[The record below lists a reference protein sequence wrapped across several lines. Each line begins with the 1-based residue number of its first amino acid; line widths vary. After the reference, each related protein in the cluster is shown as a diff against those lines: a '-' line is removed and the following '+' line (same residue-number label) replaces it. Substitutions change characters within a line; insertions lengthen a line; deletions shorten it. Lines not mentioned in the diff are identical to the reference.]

1 MPATM
6 KQRQRL
12 VPVLV
17 GLVAIHLLLGAVSR
31 PARAA
36 EDLVKA
42 TAALVLAEEPPPTRS
57 QLLEQK
63 RKEDEEKARNKKPE
77 VDDTPV
83 YKKWW
88 FWAMTGAV
96 VGGTVL
102 LGAWAIKPSTQPAK
116 ACPNGSIGCFG
127 DGRR

>member
-17 GLVAIHLLLGAVSR
+17 GLVAAQLLLGGVSR
-31 PARAA
+31 PASAA

-57 QLLEQK
+57 QLLEQQ
-63 RKEDEEKARNKKPE
+63 RKSDEEKARNKKPE
-77 VDDTPV
+77 PDDRPV
-83 YKKWW
+83 FKRWW
-88 FWAMTGAV
+88 FWALTGAV
-96 VGGTVL
+96 VGGTAL
-102 LGAWAIKPSTQPAK
+102 LGVWAIKGSTQPAK
-116 ACPNGSIGCFG
+116 ACSPGSIGCFG